1 MTDITLTI
9 EEHRWLLNAYLYEGY
24 HPDPYDSTILTK
36 ADRRLADGLAS
47 KGLAEIRELRS
58 GTRYLDPTVSG
69 GDWLRDHAGED
80 NCLPSRN
87 NRFWRDILAGET
99 SVNIPH
105 EHLWENEYDE
115 LILLGILDDRRD
127 CDGVDVTATLTPHGA
142 AMRDFA
148 DTQLSQ

>member
-1 MTDITLTI
+1 MASQRLPLRGV
-9 EEHRWLLNAYLYEGY
+9 H

-47 KGLAEIRELRS
+47 KGLAEIRELGS
-58 GTRYLDPTVSG
+58 GTRYLEATVRG

-87 NRFWRDILAGET
+87 NRFWQDILSGAT
-99 SVNIPH
+99 SVNIPN

-127 CDGVDVTATLTPHGA
+127 CDDGYVYNGGDVTATLTPHGA
-142 AMRDFA
+142 AMRDFS